1 MNLFYDPSLIALSQ
15 LIDNADKSLP
25 AHNIVVDYDGEVII
39 DPEKKFAGVNIS
51 RFKFCTQINDAV
63 NSDTTSLMDLFDT
76 LRTAYNGTSQYIQM
90 NGKLK
95 NVA

>member
-39 DPEKKFAGVNIS
+39 DPEKKFAGVN
-51 RFKFCTQINDAV
+51 K
-63 NSDTTSLMDLFDT
+63 LMMQLT
-76 LRTAYNGTSQYIQM
+76 VIPQA
-90 NGKLK
+90 
-95 NVA
+95 